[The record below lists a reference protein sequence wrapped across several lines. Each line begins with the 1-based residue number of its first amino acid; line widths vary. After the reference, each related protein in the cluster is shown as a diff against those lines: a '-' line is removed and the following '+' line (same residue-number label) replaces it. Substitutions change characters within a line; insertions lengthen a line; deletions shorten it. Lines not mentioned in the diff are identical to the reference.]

1 VTPLASADAPCL
13 GLDFGTSNSV
23 AAVWHDGRVQPVIFE
38 DGAAVQRTLFFLP
51 DDDSIDGGPPILM
64 GNAAA
69 QAYFKNQVLGRMIQ
83 SVKSHLAS
91 RLDELTLSG
100 IRIRIEELV
109 ALFLREIRR
118 ASAAFVGLPV
128 ETLDRVVLGRPVRFH
143 LEPEADARAEA
154 RLLTAARLAGFKAVA
169 FQYEPV
175 AAALDY
181 ERRTERE
188 ELVLVGDLGGGTSDF
203 AVVRVGPG
211 RGLHDRARDVV
222 ATSGVPL
229 AGNALDQDVMRGHVL
244 DHFGGSATER
254 MVADGR
260 EEVPW
265 RPHILQSIVEL
276 PRIPLLR
283 TRRNDDYLRRVE
295 PRVTPRIVVT
305 RIHDLIFRGLGF
317 SLADTIE
324 AAKIALSNEA
334 STRIRFAAASID
346 VDTQIDQAGYA
357 ATTRATVD
365 RITAALDEVLAHAGV
380 APGAISRVFLT
391 GGTSQ
396 VPAILE
402 EFDARFGADRIVAGD
417 VFTSVAYGL
426 ARSWPLAAE
435 PAAEERVVAN
445 AQAAARRAAPTGRVS
460 IEPLRTPTVALIPRA
475 TAWCR
480 SQPLDQLTGAAVAY
494 LFALAEALPEPLRGE
509 LGVWVAD
516 TTRQLRTL
524 PNDDAFTLL
533 LSELHALPAADV
545 PTGLREA
552 LLARAAEDDALSAD
566 LREAWDGVPPTPIHV
581 LMTPADRATAD
592 KPPAARAAPRARST
606 FDADKPKVDDARRA
620 AIRACVLERLQGA
633 RQGLKE
639 QILID
644 SVLQEPLAGPPP
656 QPDEVK
662 RVLKELQRD
671 KKIKVSG
678 GRLVVT

>member
-1 VTPLASADAPCL
+1 
-13 GLDFGTSNSV
+13 
-23 AAVWHDGRVQPVIFE
+23 
-38 DGAAVQRTLFFLP
+38 
-51 DDDSIDGGPPILM
+51 M

-118 ASAAFVGLPV
+118 ASAAFGLPV
-128 ETLDRVVLGRPVRFH
+128 EALDRVVLGRPVRFH

-181 ERRTERE
+181 ERRTSRE

-211 RGLHDRARDVV
+211 RGLHDRARDVI

-265 RPHILQSIVEL
+265 RPNILQSIVEL

-295 PRVTPRIVVT
+295 PRVTPLIVVT

-324 AAKIALSNEA
+324 AAKIALSSEA
-334 STRIRFAAASID
+334 TTRIRFTAASID
-346 VDTQIDQAGYA
+346 VDADIDQPAYA

-365 RITAALDEVLAHAGV
+365 RITASLDEVLERAGV
-380 APGAISRVFLT
+380 SPGEISRVFLT

-396 VPAILE
+396 VPTIRK
-402 EFDARFGADRIVAGD
+402 EFDDRFGVDRIVAGD
-417 VFTSVAYGL
+417 LFTSVAYGL

-435 PAAEERVVAN
+435 PAAEARVVAN
-445 AQAAARRAAPTGRVS
+445 ALAAARRAAPTGRVT
-460 IEPLRTPTVALIPRA
+460 IEPLHTPTVALIPRA
-475 TAWCR
+475 TAYCR
-480 SQPLDQLTGAAVAY
+480 SQPLERLTGAAVAY
-494 LFALAEALPEPLRGE
+494 LFALSEALPEPLRGD
-509 LGVWVAD
+509 LGGWVSEV
-516 TTRQLRTL
+516 TRQLQAL
-524 PNDDAFTLL
+524 PNDDALAPL
-533 LSELHALPAADV
+533 LSELHALPASEV
-545 PTGLREA
+545 PHGLRAA
-552 LLARAAEDDALSAD
+552 LLARAAGDGAVAAE
-566 LREAWDGVPPTPIHV
+566 LREAWEGVPPAV
-581 LMTPADRATAD
+581 LAVLLTPADRAAAE
-592 KPPAARAAPRARST
+592 KPAAARASTRARASSDT
-606 FDADKPKVDDARRA
+606 DRPKGGADDARRGA
-620 AIRACVLERLQGA
+620 LRACVLDRLGGA

-644 SVLQEPLAGPPP
+644 SVMQEPLVGAPP
-656 QPDEVK
+656 QPEDVK
-662 RVLKELQRD
+662 RAIR
-671 KKIKVSG
+671 G
-678 GRLVVT
+678 